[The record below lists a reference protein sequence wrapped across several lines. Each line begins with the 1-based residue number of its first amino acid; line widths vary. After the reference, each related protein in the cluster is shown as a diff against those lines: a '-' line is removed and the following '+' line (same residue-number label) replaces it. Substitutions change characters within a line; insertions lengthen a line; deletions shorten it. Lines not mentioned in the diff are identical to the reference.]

1 VNVISRYYFKCT
13 IPDCWC
19 IISGQRRSRF
29 EIMIILLLLLLSAL
43 RSQSSMSRLIFFVDD
58 DKVILNLL
66 EYTFQSRRD
75 YDVSCYKTG
84 EDCLENLHLKP
95 SLIVLDHILEG
106 IDDSTLNGLDTLKE
120 IRKINK
126 DIPVVILTGQGDD
139 KLLSEF
145 MENGAD
151 KYLTKDDY
159 FINSIIETIEQM
171 LN

>member
-1 VNVISRYYFKCT
+1 M
-13 IPDCWC
+13 
-19 IISGQRRSRF
+19 G
-29 EIMIILLLLLLSAL
+29 
-43 RSQSSMSRLIFFVDD
+43 RLIFFIDD

-75 YDVSCYKTG
+75 YDVVCFPTG
-84 EDCLENLHLKP
+84 EDCLENLHKNP

-106 IDDSTLNGLDTLKE
+106 VDEDSLDGLETLKE
-120 IRKINK
+120 IRKINQ

-151 KYLTKDDY
+151 RYLTKDD
-159 FINSIIETIEQM
+159 FFVDSLVETIEQM
-171 LN
+171 LH